1 MAQPLMTPLQ
11 LFCLVLG
18 NMPSMFPP
26 WRLCTCHTC
35 SRKPFFHIAS
45 CCAFCSNV
53 TYFDTF
59 LSIKYQVLSHR
70 SSPFIVCSICNNLT
84 WRVYVYS
91 FPVTYLSFPGWQPQK
106 RGLCF
111 AHHCLLLR
119 SSTSLQLM
127 SARQGWA
134 QGDTVDIWSSAGYL
148 QPVCCSSSVF
158 ITWAQAS
165 SGQ

>member
-1 MAQPLMTPLQ
+1 MAQPPMTPLQ

-26 WRLCTCHTC
+26 WRLCTCHTY

-84 WRVYVYS
+84 CVYM
-91 FPVTYLSFPGWQPQK
+91 FIRFLSPISPSQAGSHKK